1 MFDLNYYNT
10 IAKTVKYMED
20 EKGRAYT
27 RENIH
32 KRTAKKG
39 SNKNFWINR
48 INEMPDNEVR
58 EYMLSMYNSMGEKG
72 MVQISRDL
80 DVFKRLHQ

>member
-10 IAKTVKYMED
+10 IAKTIKYMED
-20 EKGRAYT
+20 EKAKAYT

-72 MVQISRDL
+72 MVEISRDL
-80 DVFKRLHQ
+80 MTLKKQHQ